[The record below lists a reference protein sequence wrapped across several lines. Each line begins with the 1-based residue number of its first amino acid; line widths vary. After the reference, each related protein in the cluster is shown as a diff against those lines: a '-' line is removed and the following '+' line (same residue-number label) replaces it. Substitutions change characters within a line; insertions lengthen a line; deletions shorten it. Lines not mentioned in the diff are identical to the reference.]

1 MVAGQGFE
9 PWILYSRSKN
19 LTNLDHPTFIL
30 LILDFLIKTIPASH
44 NSVYLTKKSIN
55 LHSIKKT

>member
-19 LTNLDHPTFIL
+19 PSKLDHPA
-30 LILDFLIKTIPASH
+30 FLPFE
-44 NSVYLTKKSIN
+44 SIN
-55 LHSIKKT
+55 DLVKKIMKDNSN